1 MKKETKYNW
10 KKHLFRASS
19 FGMLMSDAKELTVK
33 QKETL
38 IGLQEKAELTEKQ
51 QATLDDLIMKRDRVE
66 LSKGAKTYLRKLR
79 REVKFNRRIPLESKY
94 LDKGIKLEEDAI
106 TFLSIYHDEV
116 FTNNKER
123 RTDKFFSGEM
133 DVTEG
138 FDTKVSF
145 WMDSLPDP
153 EEKLKIIYEFQDR
166 VYMILWDLDQCTTS
180 AIVMSHDKESLK
192 DMIYKEAFKPK
203 WKEKDEYGDEIG
215 VPDWRKVEM
224 IKLYTFEEKGFYEL
238 CTELNLTPN
247 EESEEKHI
255 DMFMSFVEIPEH
267 ERIVEKTVY
276 RDKGIEK
283 KMKQIV
289 VLSRE
294 YLQELEDDM
303 WSKRIIK

>member
-10 KKHLFRASS
+10 KKNLFRASS

-116 FTNNKER
+116 FTNNKDR
-123 RTDKFFSGEM
+123 KTDKFFTGEC
-133 DVTEG
+133 DVSEG
-138 FDTKVSF
+138 YDTKVSF
-145 WMDSLPDP
+145 SMDSLPDP
-153 EEKLKIIYEFQDR
+153 EEKLKSIYEFQNR
-166 VYMILWDLDQCTTS
+166 VYMMLWDKEEWTTS
-180 AIVMSHDKESLK
+180 SILLNSTDDGLI
-192 DMIYKEAFKPK
+192 DMIYREGFEPQ
-203 WKEKDEYGDEIG
+203 WKGKD
-215 VPDWRKVEM
+215 VADWRKVEL
-224 IKLYTFEEKGFYEL
+224 IKLYVYDEENFFRL
-238 CTELNLTPN
+238 CNHFDCTPN

-255 DMFMSFVEIPEH
+255 DMFMSFIEMPEH
-267 ERIVEKTVY
+267 ERIVEKTVH